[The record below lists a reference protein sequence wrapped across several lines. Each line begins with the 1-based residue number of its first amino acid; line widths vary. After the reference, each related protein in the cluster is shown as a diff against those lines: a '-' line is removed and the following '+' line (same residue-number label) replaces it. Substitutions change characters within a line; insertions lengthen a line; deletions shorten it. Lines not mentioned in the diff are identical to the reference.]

1 MRQLM
6 ICLLVIYMVSVSSAC
21 FAATDLH
28 KENKGA
34 DWGGADYMPEEKQFR
49 MVDIISKK
57 RDGASLSKG
66 EIQYF
71 IDGCVD
77 GSIPDYQTSALLMA
91 IYFQGMEDREL
102 ADFTMAMAHSG
113 EMIDLSPIKGVKVD
127 KHSTGGVG
135 DKTTMAV
142 APIVASCDVKIAKM
156 SGRGLGHTGGTVDKL
171 ESIPG
176 YRTVLDKDEFFN
188 QVNEIGASV
197 IGQSGNL
204 APADKKLYALRD
216 VTGSVPSIP
225 LIASSIMSKKL
236 AAGADCILLDVKCG
250 SGAFMK
256 NVADAVTLAEKM
268 VTIGEHNGKRTM
280 AYVTNMNMPLG
291 QNIGNALEV
300 KEVVDV
306 LNGKGPEDLTK
317 ECEELSAT
325 LLMMAGKGRHS
336 ECLAMVKEVIKN
348 GQAMNKFKEMVQA
361 QGGDISVF
369 DDLDGFTKAAVC
381 YEVKADRD
389 GYIASM
395 DTEAIGIA
403 STMLGAGRETMESV
417 IDPTAGITICK
428 KTGDKVHVGDVL
440 AVFHTSREELLSPA
454 VKRYLEALNYSQ
466 QTPEQSKLVYAVVDK
481 NGVKKL

>member
-6 ICLLVIYMVSVSSAC
+6 LCLLVIYMVSLSSVC
-21 FAATDLH
+21 FAGNDLH
-28 KENKGA
+28 KEDKGYGL
-34 DWGGADYMPEEKQFR
+34 GGADYMPKEKQFR

-57 RDGASLSKG
+57 RDGASLSKE

-91 IYFQGMEDREL
+91 IYFKGMEDQEL

-113 EMIDLSPIKGVKVD
+113 EMIDLSPIRGVKVD

-135 DKTTMAV
+135 DKTTMAI

-256 NVADAVTLAEKM
+256 NVADAVTLAQKM

-306 LNGKGPEDLTK
+306 LNGKGPEDLTR

-325 LLMMAGKGRHS
+325 LLMMAGKGSRAD
-336 ECLAMVKEVIKN
+336 CLAMVQQAVKS
-348 GQAMNKFKEMVQA
+348 GQAMNKFKEMVAA

-369 DDLDGFTKAAVC
+369 DNMEEFTRAAVR
-381 YEVKADRD
+381 YEVKADRE
-389 GYIASM
+389 GYIADM
-395 DTEAIGIA
+395 NTEAIGIA
-403 STMLGAGRETMESV
+403 STMLGAGRETLDSV

-428 KTGDKVHVGDVL
+428 KTGDNVNAGDVL
-440 AVFHTSREELLSPA
+440 AVFYTSREELLPPA
-454 VKRYLEALNYSQ
+454 VKRYLEALTYSQ
-466 QTPEQSKLVYAVVDK
+466 QTPKESKLVYALVEK
-481 NGVKKL
+481 NGVKMF

>member
-6 ICLLVIYMVSVSSAC
+6 ICLLVIYVVSLSSVC
-21 FAATDLH
+21 FAGTGLNGGNNGS
-28 KENKGA
+28 EL
-34 DWGGADYMPEEKQFR
+34 GGADYMPKEKQFR

-57 RDGASLSKG
+57 RDGASLSKE

-91 IYFQGMEDREL
+91 IYFKGMEDQEL

-113 EMIDLSPIKGVKVD
+113 EMIDLSPIRGVKVD

-135 DKTTMAV
+135 DKTTMAI

-256 NVADAVTLAEKM
+256 NVADAVTLAQKM

-306 LNGKGPEDLTK
+306 LNGKGPKDLTR

-325 LLMMAGKGRHS
+325 LLMMAGKGSRAD
-336 ECLAMVKEVIKN
+336 CLAMVQQAVKS
-348 GQAMNKFKEMVQA
+348 GQAMNKFKEMVAA

-369 DDLDGFTKAAVC
+369 DNMEEFTRAAVR
-381 YEVKADRD
+381 YEVKADRE
-389 GYIASM
+389 GYIADM
-395 DTEAIGIA
+395 NTEAIGIA
-403 STMLGAGRETMESV
+403 STMLGAGRETLDSV

-428 KTGDKVHVGDVL
+428 KTGDKVKAGDVL
-440 AVFHTSREELLSPA
+440 AVFYTSREELLPPA
-454 VKRYLEALNYSQ
+454 VKRYLEALTYSQ
-466 QTPEQSKLVYAVVDK
+466 QTPKESKLVYALVEK
-481 NGVKKL
+481 NGVKMF